1 MAMKKLGIGIQ
12 TIRDFS
18 EENRIYVDKT
28 EKIYE
33 LMELGKHNFIV
44 RPRRF
49 GKSLLLS
56 MYFYFDSFILAVYIC
71 ML

>member
-33 LMELGKHNFIV
+33 LMELLFATFINSRNCV
-44 RPRRF
+44 QYQRF
-49 GKSLLLS
+49 TKPTRSDYEIVLTQ
-56 MYFYFDSFILAVYIC
+56 FH
-71 ML
+71 